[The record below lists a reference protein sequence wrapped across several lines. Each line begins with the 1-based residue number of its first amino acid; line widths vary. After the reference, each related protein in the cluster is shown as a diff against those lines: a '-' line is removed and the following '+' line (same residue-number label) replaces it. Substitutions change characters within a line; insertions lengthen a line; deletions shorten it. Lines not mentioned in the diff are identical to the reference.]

1 MQIGGYKLSSIVAGE
16 FALDGGAMFGVVPKV
31 LWQKKIPA
39 DDNNRIPLS
48 LRCLLIQGEGRNIL
62 VDDGAGDKY
71 NDKLSGI
78 YKIKVGCS
86 LEESLKDKGLEA
98 NDITDVI
105 LTHLHF
111 DHAGGSTKRAG
122 NGGIVPAFPNA
133 KYYLQRGQLE
143 RARNPSER
151 DDASF
156 FPEDFEP
163 LIKSG
168 QLNVLNGAADIAKG
182 LSVQVTFGH
191 TDSEQHPFLTDGRE
205 TLFYCGD
212 LIPTSAHI
220 GLPWIMAYDL
230 RPLVTLEEKRHLL
243 NKAADGKWRLFFE
256 HCPFFAAA
264 RVKKTENG
272 FEVYDAK
279 ENI

>member
-1 MQIGGYKLSSIVAGE
+1 MQIGGYKLSSIVADE

-78 YKIKVGCS
+78 YKIKATRS
-86 LEESLKDKGLEA
+86 LEESLKEKGLA
-98 NDITDVI
+98 AADITDLI

-122 NGGIVPAFPNA
+122 NDQIVPTFPNA
-133 KYYLQRGQLE
+133 KYYVQKGQLE
-143 RARNPSER
+143 LARNPSER

-168 QLNVLNGAADIAKG
+168 QLDVLKGVADIAKG

-191 TDSEQHPFLTDGRE
+191 TDSEQHPVITDGRE

-230 RPLVTLEEKRHLL
+230 RPLVTLEEKKFVL
-243 NKAADGKWRLFFE
+243 NKAADGKWWLFFE

-264 RVKKTENG
+264 RVKKTEKG
-272 FEVYDAK
+272 FELYDTK